1 MSVPTQATGSGVVPY
16 RLNVRQFK
24 MMIDAGIFPENA
36 HVELLGGRL
45 VDQMTKHPPHDFT
58 VGRFSRALRELLPGD
73 WFVREEKSLQ
83 LGGFWRPEP
92 DIAVVRGPD
101 TLYSNRDPNADDV
114 ALIVEVADSSYA
126 KDRGLKW
133 RAYAAAGIPVYLIVH
148 LAARRIE
155 VHCNPVGQGRRAA
168 YQDSETYIES
178 AEVPIVID
186 GGEVGRLAVRN
197 LLPLS

>member
-1 MSVPTQATGSGVVPY
+1 MSTPTQATGSGVVPY
-16 RLNVRQFK
+16 RLSVRQFK
-24 MMIDAGIFPENA
+24 MMIDAGIFPEKA

-45 VDQMTKHPPHDFT
+45 VDKMTKHPPHDFT
-58 VGRFSRALRELLPGD
+58 VGRFSSALRELLPAD

-101 TLYSNRDPNADDV
+101 ALYSNRDPNAVDV

-126 KDRGLKW
+126 KDHGLKW
-133 RAYAAAGIPVYLIVH
+133 RAYAAARIPVYLIVR
-148 LAARRIE
+148 LAERRVE
-155 VHCNPVGQGRRAA
+155 VHRNPSGRGRQAS
-168 YQDSETYIES
+168 YQDVETYLES

-186 GGEVGRLAVRN
+186 GVEVGRLAVRD
-197 LLPLS
+197 LLP

>member
-1 MSVPTQATGSGVVPY
+1 MSVPTQTTGSGVVPY

-45 VDQMTKHPPHDFT
+45 VDKMTKHPPHDFT
-58 VGRFSRALRELLPGD
+58 VGSFGDSLRGLLPAD
-73 WFVREEKSLQ
+73 WIVREEKSLQ
-83 LGGFWRPEP
+83 LSPNWRPEP
-92 DIAVVRGPD
+92 DLAILRGPR
-101 TLYSNRDPNADDV
+101 TLYRSRDPRADDV
-114 ALIVEVADSSYA
+114 VLIVEVADSSYA

-133 RAYAAAGIPVYLIVH
+133 RAYAAAGVPVYLIVH

-155 VHCNPVGQGRRAA
+155 VHRNPAGRGRLAA
-168 YQDSETYIES
+168 YQNSETYIES

-186 GGEVGRLAVRN
+186 GVEVGRLAVRD
-197 LLPLS
+197 LLP